1 MKKTFDTFEK
11 ECRKCFM
18 FLEEE
23 FDFKTPKRQRMH
35 LSSSLTYQNNTTA
48 VEVSL
53 EPLDGGVFVLLSRLV
68 NGKIP
73 EYPIFVTRDMAL
85 HSYYLDDLVGLKRPD
100 TPVREANEDASD
112 VREVK
117 KALAQSA
124 AQLRELGSDILKG
137 DFAVFDRL
145 DRIVKARLPKEPT

>member
-1 MKKTFDTFEK
+1 
-11 ECRKCFM
+11 M

-35 LSSSLTYQNNTTA
+35 LSSSLTYQNDTTA

-73 EYPIFVTRDMAL
+73 EYPIFVTREMTL
-85 HSYYLDDLVGLKRPD
+85 HSYYLDDLVGLKRPA

-112 VREVK
+112 AREVK

-124 AQLRELGSDILKG
+124 AQLRELGCDILKG
-137 DFAVFDRL
+137 DFAVFDKL
-145 DRIVKARLPKEPT
+145 DRVVKARLPKEPT